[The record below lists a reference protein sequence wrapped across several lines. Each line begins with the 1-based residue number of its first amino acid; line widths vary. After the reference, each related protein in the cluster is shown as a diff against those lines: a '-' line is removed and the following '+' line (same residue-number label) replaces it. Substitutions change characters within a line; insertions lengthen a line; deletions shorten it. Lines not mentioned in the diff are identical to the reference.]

1 MFAIVQTGGKQ
12 YNVTEGDIIKV
23 EKLSN
28 AVGDKINLEVLLV
41 SSDNKVVAGTPTV
54 KGAEVTAEVL
64 SHGKGDKIVVYKYK
78 PKKNERKKQGHRQP
92 WTDEGSDIVCSAV
105 STATQ
110 MAVCGINEVLKLNT
124 ETKIKDG
131 YLKFGLS
138 KQDYN
143 NEQAQF
149 ILKTMFKT
157 LQDITR
163 QYGDYVKMEVKRDVY

>member
-41 SSDNKVVAGTPTV
+41 SNDGKIVAGTPTV

-92 WTDEGSDIVCSAV
+92 WTELKIVS
-105 STATQ
+105 
-110 MAVCGINEVLKLNT
+110 
-124 ETKIKDG
+124 IK
-131 YLKFGLS
+131 
-138 KQDYN
+138 
-143 NEQAQF
+143 
-149 ILKTMFKT
+149 M
-157 LQDITR
+157 
-163 QYGDYVKMEVKRDVY
+163 